1 MMPMTNP
8 IDMIQEQTIPVIAT
22 TEVPLSA
29 SAPLVATAAA
39 EIGLMAGCHK
49 MLYVRLYFRNKN

>member
-1 MMPMTNP
+1 MQMTDP
-8 IDMIQEQTIPVIAT
+8 IDMIQQQTIPAIAN

-29 SAPLVATAAA
+29 CAALVAATAA

-49 MLYVRLYFRNKN
+49 MLYVRLNFRNKN